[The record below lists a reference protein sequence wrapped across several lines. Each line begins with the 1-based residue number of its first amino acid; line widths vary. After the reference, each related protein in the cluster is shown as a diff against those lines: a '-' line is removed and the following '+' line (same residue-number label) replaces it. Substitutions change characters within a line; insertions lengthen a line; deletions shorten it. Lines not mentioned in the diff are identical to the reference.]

1 MNSYFHIKYS
11 VRHSLPVPES
21 VQVENMGNEDQNQ
34 DSNSYVATT
43 REVRTLVVMDAEN
56 LVISCS
62 KELGKGTDIRT
73 LDEWIHQKHRVI
85 EKMAFID
92 ISRVNGYRHAL
103 HVLGWTFR
111 NVLTKVR
118 DEDTGIDVRIKNAID
133 IELALETYEY
143 ATRNP
148 LDKVL
153 LISGDG
159 DYLPLVKRIKKIGI
173 GVDVLAVKACMSR
186 KLLKFADRYYS
197 YESVL
202 SGLEDGVSEYGEG
215 DDMRIKRRRFFQAA
229 REVLNERIKPYD
241 SMSAAEF
248 KPVLK
253 ESIPG
258 FDEQKLGFPRFKNFL
273 IAGEE
278 EGFFELKIS
287 HPAIYVSLGCAK
299 DICREEE
306 TGKEGVA

>member
-1 MNSYFHIKYS
+1 MHNRKNENDDELDGGSPLLN
-11 VRHSLPVPES
+11 VRPK
-21 VQVENMGNEDQNQ
+21 
-34 DSNSYVATT
+34 
-43 REVRTLVVMDAEN
+43 TLVVMDTEN

-62 KELGKGTDIRT
+62 KELGKGADIRT
-73 LDEWIHQKHRVI
+73 LDEWIHKKHRVI

-92 ISRVNGYRHAL
+92 LSRMNGHRHSL
-103 HVLGWTFR
+103 NSLGWTFH
-111 NVLTKVR
+111 NILTTMK
-118 DEDTGIDVRIKNAID
+118 DEDSGEEIRVKNAID
-133 IELALETYEY
+133 LELALETYEY

-159 DYLPLVKRIKKIGI
+159 DYLPLVKRIKKVGI

-186 KLLKFADRYYS
+186 KLMKFADRYYS

-202 SGLEDGVSEYGEG
+202 NGSDDRDSKYDDEDYITTE
-215 DDMRIKRRRFFQAA
+215 RKRFLRTA

>member
-1 MNSYFHIKYS
+1 MEEKK
-11 VRHSLPVPES
+11 
-21 VQVENMGNEDQNQ
+21 ENKRNR
-34 DSNSYVATT
+34 SNDELSPTPK
-43 REVRTLVVMDAEN
+43 TLVVMDTEN
-56 LVISCS
+56 FVISCS
-62 KELGKGTDIRT
+62 KELGIRADINA
-73 LDEWIHQKHRVI
+73 LDEWIHKTYYVI

-92 ISRVNGYRHAL
+92 LSRMNGHRHSL
-103 HVLGWTFR
+103 NSLGWTFH
-111 NVLTKVR
+111 NILTKMK
-118 DEDTGIDVRIKNAID
+118 DEDIGEEIRIKNAID

-159 DYLPLVKRIKKIGI
+159 DYLPLVKRIKKMGI

-278 EGFFELKIS
+278 EGFFELQIS
-287 HPAIYVSLGCAK
+287 HPAIYVGFGCVE
-299 DICREEE
+299 DNGRGNEIGE
-306 TGKEGVA
+306 EGVA